1 MKYNKPLKIFHYTF
15 NISVEETSPDN
26 FEIICNDLGY
36 SNYYKKYS
44 AILSTIEYAVD
55 DAEKDARI
63 YAENHYY
70 ISKADKVLKQLGFT
84 N

>member
-1 MKYNKPLKIFHYTF
+1 M
-15 NISVEETSPDN
+15 
-26 FEIICNDLGY
+26 GY

-44 AILSTIEYAVD
+44 SKLSTIEYAVD

-70 ISKADKVLKQLGFT
+70 TSKTDKILKQLGFSI
-84 N
+84 